1 MYNKIKVNDETINQE
16 TRIVTKAIPK
26 LKNKKLSLSVDRAL
40 VDKAHELSIN
50 ISKCCQIALQEKVD
64 KLTGKYSTLA
74 SIPLSKEI
82 DWQEFKAWLRKDHTE
97 SNSRQIIVHAMFYKD
112 GLFSKDL
119 SAIGK
124 LPITIRANPLKA
136 LSALSKFL
144 GCYDDFRSLV
154 RAYGLSWTG
163 RNIDDIII
171 DRMTKI
177 KSPEEIFKWVIQAK
191 TVRPDLKEFL
201 DYIAV
206 TGLRLSE
213 AFHSYNLIIQLAKEG
228 NLEKQYY
235 NPESGMLEHFRF
247 KKIFIRNTKKAYV
260 SYAPKYLIDA
270 IAQKTPFVS
279 TYAVQRR
286 LLKKGV
292 PVRYSDVREQ
302 HATFM
307 NRWLKREEID
317 FLHGRVSSNVFMSN
331 YFNLALVADL
341 RVRADQGAKEILSK
355 IGVNAEQKISLDV

>member
-1 MYNKIKVNDETINQE
+1 MSSDQE
-16 TRIVTKAIPK
+16 TRIITKAIPK
-26 LKNKKLSLSVDRAL
+26 LKIKRVTLSVNRAL

-50 ISKCCQIALQEKVD
+50 ISKCCEIALQEKID
-64 KLTGKYSTLA
+64 KLTGKYSTLS
-74 SIPLSKEI
+74 SIPLSKEV
-82 DWQEFKAWLRKDHTE
+82 DWQEFKAWLLKNHTE
-97 SNSRQIIVHAMFYKD
+97 HNSRQMVVQAMFFKNC
-112 GLFSKDL
+112 LFSKDL
-119 SAIGK
+119 SEIGK
-124 LPITIRANPLKA
+124 LPVTIRPNPLKA

-177 KSPEEIFKWVIQAK
+177 KNPEEIFNWVIQAK
-191 TVRPDLKEFL
+191 TVRPDLTEFL
-201 DYIAV
+201 DYIGV

-228 NLEKQYY
+228 TLEKQYY

-247 KKIFIRNTKKAYV
+247 KKIFIRNTKKAFI
-260 SYAPKYLIDA
+260 SYAPKQLIDT
-270 IAQKTPFVS
+270 IAQKTPFAS

-286 LLKKGV
+286 LIKKGI

-307 NRWLKREEID
+307 NQWLKREEID
-317 FLHGRVSSNVFMSN
+317 FLHGRISSNVFMSN

-341 RVRADQGAKEILSK
+341 RVRADKGAREILKK
-355 IGVNAEQKISLDV
+355 IRVDKRLA